1 MIRSI
6 IWLNKPHLPPAVSM
20 YNHSASFPSPPS
32 PFPPTAFFMVPNN
45 LLTPPLLLFPLL
57 HGWVNFVTCKIYL
70 LLKYVRNE
78 SYIYGHIWLYIG
90 SQKEILYWENSCGF
104 PAQANKFQ
112 TLFIGNTLYRN
123 LISSF
128 LFDPL
133 TPVVHFFWKGCL
145 YHINKKRE
153 IRSEFSEFWQISS
166 NFV

>member
-1 MIRSI
+1 MYIDI
-6 IWLNKPHLPPAVSM
+6 KNDKIYNLIKPHLPPAVSM
-20 YNHSASFPSPPS
+20 YNHSAPFPSPPPS

-112 TLFIGNTLYRN
+112 TLFIGKKIPCIEILLFHLSIWPPYTCSPFFLKRMPLSYKQETRN
-123 LISSF
+123 
-128 LFDPL
+128 
-133 TPVVHFFWKGCL
+133 
-145 YHINKKRE
+145 
-153 IRSEFSEFWQISS
+153 
-166 NFV
+166 